1 MAAAL
6 EHNAYIGLGGN
17 LGDREANLR
26 DGVARL
32 AARADVAVERVSAFI
47 ETDPVDCAPGQPK
60 YLNGA
65 AALKTSLAP
74 RELLRV
80 LLDIERDLGRTRPA
94 GVRNAARPLDLDLLL
109 YDDVVINETDLQIP
123 HPRLHER
130 RFVLVPLAE
139 IASNAVHPVLRRTV
153 GELLAERSR

>member
-1 MAAAL
+1 MAEL
-6 EHNAYIGLGGN
+6 THCAYIGLGGN

-26 DGVARL
+26 AGLARL
-32 AARADVAVERVSAFI
+32 AARADVAVELVSAFI

-60 YLNGA
+60 YLNGT

-80 LLDIERDLGRTRPA
+80 LLDVERDLGRTRPA
-94 GVRNAARPLDLDLLL
+94 GERNAARTLDLDLLL
-109 YDDVVINETDLQIP
+109 YDDMVLNEPGLQIP
-123 HPRLHER
+123 HPRMHER

-139 IASNAVHPVLRRTV
+139 IAPGATHPGLRKTV
-153 GELLAERSR
+153 GEL

>member
-1 MAAAL
+1 MAA
-6 EHNAYIGLGGN
+6 EPTHIAYIGLGAN
-17 LGDREANLR
+17 LGDRDANLR
-26 DGVARL
+26 AGLARL
-32 AARADVAVERVSAFI
+32 NARADTAVQRVSAFI

-94 GVRNAARPLDLDLLL
+94 GERNAARTLELDLLL
-109 YDDVVINETDLQIP
+109 YDNEVVNEPGLQIP

-130 RFVLVPLAE
+130 PFVLIPLAE
-139 IASNAVHPVLRRTV
+139 IAPRVTHPVLKKSV
-153 GELLAERSR
+153 SELL